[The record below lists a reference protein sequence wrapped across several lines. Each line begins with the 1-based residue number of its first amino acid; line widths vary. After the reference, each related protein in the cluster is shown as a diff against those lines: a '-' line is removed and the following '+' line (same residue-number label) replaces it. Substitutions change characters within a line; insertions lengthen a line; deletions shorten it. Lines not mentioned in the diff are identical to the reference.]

1 MPVLADDDVVV
12 HRDAERLGDI
22 DDRLGHLDVGA
33 RGRRIARGVIRNFF
47 PVSSLLKF
55 LSTFESAQGSRRY
68 AARTARLTACGN
80 AIERKK
86 AFG

>member
-1 MPVLADDDVVV
+1 VPVLADDEVIVR
-12 HRDAERLGDI
+12 RDAERARGI
-22 DDRLGHLDVGA
+22 DAPLGHLDVGA
-33 RGRRIARGVIRNFF
+33 RRRRVAGGVIRNFF
-47 PVSSLLKF
+47 SVSSLLKF

-68 AARTARLTACGN
+68 AARTARLTACGK